1 MPDAPDIIILH
12 NDAGERIGF
21 EPLATV
27 PYLDNTYMILRPV
40 SPKELAEEGGVFVF
54 AVSQVEGDQPEDSGS
69 YLTMETDDAI
79 ADTVIDLYNKSL

>member
-1 MPDAPDIIILH
+1 MAQEPDIIILH

-27 PYLDNTYMILRPV
+27 PYGDGTYMILQPV
-40 SPKELAEEGGVFVF
+40 SPKELAEEGGVFIF
-54 AVSQVEGDQPEDSGS
+54 AVSQVEGDRAEDSGS

-79 ADTVIDLYNKSL
+79 ADAVIDLYNKSL

>member
-1 MPDAPDIIILH
+1 MPDTPDIIILH

-27 PYLDNTYMILRPV
+27 PYKDSTYMILRPV
-40 SPKELAEEGGVFVF
+40 SPKELADEGGVFVF

-79 ADTVIDLYNKSL
+79 ADAVIALYNKSL

>member
-1 MPDAPDIIILH
+1 MPDAPDILILH

-27 PYLDNTYMILRPV
+27 PYGDGTYMLLRPV
-40 SPKELAEEGGVFVF
+40 SPREFAEEGGVFVF

-79 ADTVIDLYNKSL
+79 ADAVIALYNKSL